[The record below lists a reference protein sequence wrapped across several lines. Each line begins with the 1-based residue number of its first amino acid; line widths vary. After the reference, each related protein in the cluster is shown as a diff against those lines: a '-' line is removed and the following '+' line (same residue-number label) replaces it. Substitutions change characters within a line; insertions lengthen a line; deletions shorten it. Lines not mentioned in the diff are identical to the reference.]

1 MEKKAG
7 NNALIS
13 ENLRG
18 KSMSWPIPA
27 FNHPHPI
34 PFAAGLMTEVIGL
47 PIAPLRGNA
56 KPNDIRCEVFTTPLG
71 VNRHNRQKPFRAVA
85 TILPVD

>member
-1 MEKKAG
+1 
-7 NNALIS
+7 
-13 ENLRG
+13 
-18 KSMSWPIPA
+18 MSWPIPA

-56 KPNDIRCEVFTTPLG
+56 KPNDIRCEGFTTPLG